1 MISKFYTFVIF
12 LFVINANAQQLS
24 YDNFEALEIGNLG
37 GDVQGSVPGQG
48 GYYTFCSLLSDFQII
63 DSNSSNG
70 KALQVT
76 GYSFTS
82 DYRTAWSNNF
92 VNLWPNRNFG
102 NNIVEVE
109 FDFFTGND
117 SGIES
122 EHGLKILDNTYN
134 KILAGFD
141 FKTDTNKLMGLVY
154 SNLNGTPT
162 NNYFEL
168 NNTEIILPEN
178 TWVRLGMS
186 FNKITGEARFKGP
199 GFDKVIASATLI
211 NVDPKT
217 VDYFCLLGA
226 NNFNSSVVLY
236 DNVEMRATASNLLL
250 SNQENIVENSK
261 LVTFYPNPTTDNIYI
276 NDANNEIKKI
286 TLLDIKGQLLFE
298 TSKNQQPISLE
309 KFESGVYFL
318 KVETSKGVKVGKL
331 IKK

>member
-1 MISKFYTFVIF
+1 MISKFYTFIVF
-12 LFVINANAQQLS
+12 LFVINVNAQQLT
-24 YDNFEALEIGNLG
+24 YDDFETLEIGNLG
-37 GDVQGSVPGQG
+37 GDVNGSVPGQG
-48 GYYTFCSLLSDFQII
+48 GYYTFCSLLSDFQIV
-63 DSNSSNG
+63 DSNSPNS

-76 GYSFTS
+76 GNSFGA
-82 DYRTAWSNNF
+82 DYRIAWNDNF
-92 VNLWPNRNFG
+92 INLWPFRNLG
-102 NNIVEVE
+102 NNIAEIE

-122 EHGLKILDNTYN
+122 EHGLKILDNTFD

-168 NNTEIILPEN
+168 SNTEIILPEN

-199 GFDKVIASATLI
+199 GFDKVIASAPLI

-226 NNFNSSVVLY
+226 NNFNPSVVLY
-236 DNVEMRATASNLLL
+236 DNVEMRATASDLLL
-250 SNQENIVENSK
+250 SNQENIIDNGN
-261 LVTFYPNPTTDNIYI
+261 LVTFYPNPASDNIYI
-276 NDANNEIKKI
+276 EDKNNEIQI
-286 TLLDIKGQLLFE
+286 ISLLDIKGQLLFE
-298 TSKNQQPISLE
+298 SSKKLHSISLE
-309 KFESGVYFL
+309 KFESGVYLL
-318 KVETSKGVKVGKL
+318 KVESSKGVKIDKL